1 VIGFQR
7 PRVVR
12 PHAAEALVDSVPV
25 PPLAGVARVLR
36 PPSAS
41 VASTTSS
48 SPLSSSI
55 EITRPRL
62 FAGVFFAAA

>member
-1 VIGFQR
+1 MFGFQR

-12 PHAAEALVDSVPV
+12 PHAAEALVDSL
-25 PPLAGVARVLR
+25 PPLAGVARVPR

-55 EITRPRL
+55 EMTRPRL
-62 FAGVFFAAA
+62 FAGVFLAAA